1 MSIYI
6 ICIYTYIYIY
16 IYMYI
21 YIYIFNLDPVYVLC
35 VFCTY
40 PCNLVSGL
48 VFRFRQDCFLG
59 ILLHLS
65 FFFFF
70 SSDWCQICLV
80 SVK

>member
-1 MSIYI
+1 MDERNSNLVYI
-6 ICIYTYIYIY
+6 HYMYIHVYIYIY
-16 IYMYI
+16 EYI
-21 YIYIFNLDPVYVLC
+21 YIYIFNLDPVYVLY

-65 FFFFF
+65 FSFFSFFF
-70 SSDWCQICLV
+70 L
-80 SVK
+80 